1 MNSVGKGSTR
11 RLFHHHVAHADE
23 HANSSEGLS
32 DISPLSCQSYR
43 VVIDT
48 ALSMLQEVGYR
59 QLTIEGVAAAAGVDT
74 AAIYWRWAT
83 KAGLVIEAISHRMR
97 QAPSMCGDPEKDIRA
112 MVLNLIEIFNDAVP
126 CALPAF
132 TGNSANDPGVAE
144 ELATVLSAYRPSNVA
159 ALLGAVRSCELPYDI
174 DITAGLDVIAGTI
187 FYRRLMHRPVD
198 DTLVEQLT

>member
-11 RLFHHHVAHADE
+11 RLFHHYVAHADE

-59 QLTIEGVAAAAGVDT
+59 QLTIEGVAALAGVDT

-83 KAGLVIEAISHRMR
+83 KSGLVIEAISHRMR
-97 QAPSMCGDPEKDIRA
+97 QAPSM
-112 MVLNLIEIFNDAVP
+112 
-126 CALPAF
+126 
-132 TGNSANDPGVAE
+132 
-144 ELATVLSAYRPSNVA
+144 
-159 ALLGAVRSCELPYDI
+159 
-174 DITAGLDVIAGTI
+174 
-187 FYRRLMHRPVD
+187 
-198 DTLVEQLT
+198 

>member
-83 KAGLVIEAISHRMR
+83 KAGLVIEAMSHRR

-144 ELATVLSAYRPSNVA
+144 ELATVLSAYCPEQRRSAARSRQVVRTALRHRHHRWTRCHRWNHLLPTTDASPSRRHPR
-159 ALLGAVRSCELPYDI
+159 GA
-174 DITAGLDVIAGTI
+174 T
-187 FYRRLMHRPVD
+187 H
-198 DTLVEQLT
+198 